1 MTKENKTTV
10 SESAVRPSISLQLIR
25 HAESNNN
32 EVYRNARYIYRG
44 GTPEFDEPGWFHY
57 VETNRNADPC
67 LSTKGYQQAQKL
79 ASYMVPHLENQ
90 ASLPVRI
97 ITSPMRRTLETIQP
111 TLEKIRQQQQQN
123 GGTTTTSTTSTTP
136 KAHIIVNAFY
146 HESEG
151 CHIKEEP
158 QEGMTPDQIREL
170 LKDCVASPD
179 DIEFVGFP
187 QPDRGW
193 YLHGTGPET
202 RAHSEQRAAK
212 FYLWLCEYLDEQLS
226 SATNTDEDLFD
237 AGVQIEGEEAE
248 CEHDKFAQRIRRRR
262 TALFIG
268 HGDFMSLV
276 IKRIIAGYGH
286 YVETEGIPHRK
297 LLLWW

>member
-1 MTKENKTTV
+1 MSKENKTTV
-10 SESAVRPSISLQLIR
+10 SESDVRPSISLRLIR

-67 LSTKGYQQAQKL
+67 LSKKGYQQAHKL

-90 ASLPVRI
+90 ASHPVRI
-97 ITSPMRRTLETIQP
+97 VTSPMRRTLETIQP
-111 TLEKIRQQQQQN
+111 TLEMLRQEQS
-123 GGTTTTSTTSTTP
+123 GGAGSGTTTP

-151 CHIKEEP
+151 CHVKDQPE
-158 QEGMTPDQIREL
+158 EGMNPAEIREL
-170 LKDCVASPD
+170 LKNCVDSPE

-193 YLHGTGPET
+193 YIDGTGPET
-202 RAHSEQRAAK
+202 RAHSERRAAK

-226 SATNTDEDLFD
+226 VSDADLFD

-297 LLLWW
+297 YTFVLRCSSSPE